1 MTLRTLALASLMTI
15 AAVGSLH
22 AQTPSPAAAPQPRGR
37 SGAPAT
43 ETPRPRV
50 APPASETPQAA
61 APAAPERPRREGQP
75 INVKVD
81 LTLTD
86 QRGGSAPV
94 KRTVTVLA
102 ADGYTGSIRTQSQ
115 VIQVGAV
122 PLNVDASPTLLAD
135 GKIRLGINLQYDWPA
150 PTETNSAR
158 GTVVSTSLHDQL
170 MMILENGK
178 SMIVAQSADPIG
190 ERQVTVEV
198 KATILR

>member
-1 MTLRTLALASLMTI
+1 MTLRTLALASLVTI
-15 AAVGSLH
+15 VAAGSLR

-37 SGAPAT
+37 YGAPGTDA
-43 ETPRPRV
+43 PRPRV

-135 GKIRLGINLQYDWPA
+135 GKIRVGINLQYDWPA

-190 ERQVTVEV
+190 ERQV
-198 KATILR
+198 KATVLR